1 MLKIDYSG
9 ALISI
14 LSVLLCLIFSGFVE
28 NSIGLVLILSVG
40 IIHGANDLLIIK
52 NVSGKTSKN
61 NYIKS
66 FILYI
71 FVVFLGI
78 LLFYTFPKLAI
89 HLFVLISIFHFG
101 EQYWESKGIKKYNN
115 KWFLS
120 VFLPYILHGILVF
133 NLIFL
138 NNLIDVNFI
147 LEKFTISE
155 LSENFLNNTL
165 IIVSSFYLISIV
177 LNSSIRIHF
186 FNEIL
191 FFGLLYIITK
201 NSTLLFSFAFYFA
214 FFHSILSMNDQIK
227 FIYGDISYRNIKKY
241 ILFASPYF
249 ILALIFLYVLYNNFN
264 IYSDQFLPIFFSF
277 LAAITFPHV
286 FVIEKMYNK
295 MK

>member
-1 MLKIDYSG
+1 MLKINYFG
-9 ALISI
+9 VIISL
-14 LSVLLCLIFSGFVE
+14 LSISVCLIFKGFIE
-28 NSIGLVLILSVG
+28 NIIGLVLILSVG

-52 NVSGKTSKN
+52 NISGNTSQKS
-61 NYIKS
+61 YIKS

-78 LLFYTFPKLAI
+78 LLFYTFPKIAI
-89 HLFVLISIFHFG
+89 YLFVLISIFHFG
-101 EQYWESKGIKKYNN
+101 EQYWESKGITKLKMN
-115 KWFLS
+115 WFLS
-120 VFLPYILHGILVF
+120 FFIPYILHGVLVF

-138 NNLIDVNFI
+138 NNLTDVNFI
-147 LEKFTISE
+147 LEKFTINE
-155 LSENFLNNTL
+155 LSEDILYNTML
-165 IIVSSFYLISIV
+165 LTFFFYLISI
-177 LNSSIRIHF
+177 LSNSSIRIHF

-191 FFGLLYIITK
+191 FFGLFYIITM

-227 FIYGDISYRNIKKY
+227 FIYGNISYGNIKKY

>member
-1 MLKIDYSG
+1 MLKINYFG

-14 LSVLLCLIFSGFVE
+14 FSISVCLYFSGFIE
-28 NSIGLVLILSVG
+28 NIIGLLLILSVG

-52 NVSGKTSKN
+52 NVSGKTSKKS
-61 NYIKS
+61 YIKS
-66 FILYI
+66 FFLYI

-89 HLFVLISIFHFG
+89 YLFVLISIFHFG
-101 EQYWESKGIKKYNN
+101 EQYWESKGISKLRN
-115 KWFLS
+115 WFLS
-120 VFLPYILHGILVF
+120 VFIPFILHGILVF

-138 NNLIDVNFI
+138 NNLTDVNFI
-147 LEKFTISE
+147 LEKFTINE
-155 LSENFLNNTL
+155 LSENILYNGMLLTSF
-165 IIVSSFYLISIV
+165 FYLISI
-177 LNSSIRIHF
+177 LSNSSIRIHF

-191 FFGLLYIITK
+191 FFGLFYIITM

-227 FIYGDISYRNIKKY
+227 FVYGNVTYNNIKKY
-241 ILFASPYF
+241 ILFAFPYF
-249 ILALIFLYVLYNNFN
+249 ILALIFLYILYKNFN

>member
-1 MLKIDYSG
+1 M
-9 ALISI
+9 
-14 LSVLLCLIFSGFVE
+14 
-28 NSIGLVLILSVG
+28 G
-40 IIHGANDLLIIK
+40 I
-52 NVSGKTSKN
+52 
-61 NYIKS
+61 
-66 FILYI
+66 
-71 FVVFLGI
+71 
-78 LLFYTFPKLAI
+78 
-89 HLFVLISIFHFG
+89 
-101 EQYWESKGIKKYNN
+101 KGISKYNN
-115 KWFLS
+115 KWSLS

-165 IIVSSFYLISIV
+165 IIVSSFYLLSIV

-191 FFGLLYIITK
+191 FFGLLYLITK

>member
-1 MLKIDYSG
+1 M
-9 ALISI
+9 
-14 LSVLLCLIFSGFVE
+14 
-28 NSIGLVLILSVG
+28 
-40 IIHGANDLLIIK
+40 HG
-52 NVSGKTSKN
+52 V
-61 NYIKS
+61 
-66 FILYI
+66 
-71 FVVFLGI
+71 
-78 LLFYTFPKLAI
+78 
-89 HLFVLISIFHFG
+89 
-101 EQYWESKGIKKYNN
+101 
-115 KWFLS
+115 
-120 VFLPYILHGILVF
+120 LVF

-138 NNLIDVNFI
+138 NNLTDVNFI
-147 LEKFTISE
+147 LEKFTINE
-155 LSENFLNNTL
+155 LSEDILYNTML
-165 IIVSSFYLISIV
+165 LTFFFYLISI
-177 LNSSIRIHF
+177 LSNSSIRIHF

-191 FFGLLYIITK
+191 FFGLFYIITM

-249 ILALIFLYVLYNNFN
+249 ILALIFLYILYNNFN

>member
-1 MLKIDYSG
+1 MLKINYFG
-9 ALISI
+9 AIIS
-14 LSVLLCLIFSGFVE
+14 LLFITVCLVFTDFIE
-28 NSIGLVLILSVG
+28 NAIGLGLILSVG

-52 NVSGKTSKN
+52 NISGKTSKKS
-61 NYIKS
+61 YIKS

-78 LLFYTFPKLAI
+78 VLFYIFPKLAI
-89 HLFVLISIFHFG
+89 CLFVLISIFHFG
-101 EQYWESKGIKKYNN
+101 EQYWESKKISRLQN

-120 VFLPYILHGILVF
+120 VFTIYILHGLLVF

-138 NNLIDVNFI
+138 NNLIDVNI
-147 LEKFTISE
+147 VLEKFTINE
-155 LSENFLNNTL
+155 LPENILNNSL
-165 IIVSSFYLISIV
+165 LLISFLYVLSIL
-177 LNSSIRIHF
+177 LNSSTRIHLI
-186 FNEIL
+186 NEII
-191 FFGLLYIITK
+191 FFGFFYIITK
-201 NSTLLFSFAFYFA
+201 NSTLIFSFAFYFA

-227 FIYGDISYRNIKKY
+227 FVYGKVSFSNIKKY

-249 ILALIFLYVLYNNFN
+249 FLAIIFLYILYNNFN
-264 IYSDQFLPIFFSF
+264 IYSDQFLPLFFSF

>member
-1 MLKIDYSG
+1 MLKINYFG
-9 ALISI
+9 VLISL
-14 LSVLLCLIFSGFVE
+14 LSISVCLYFTDFIG
-28 NSIGLVLILSVG
+28 NIIGLALILSVG

-52 NVSGKTSKN
+52 NVSGKTSKKS
-61 NYIKS
+61 YIKS

-78 LLFYTFPKLAI
+78 ALFYTFPKLAI
-89 HLFVLISIFHFG
+89 YLFVLISIFHFG
-101 EQYWESKGIKKYNN
+101 EQYWESKGITKVQNQ
-115 KWFLS
+115 WFIS
-120 VFLPYILHGILVF
+120 VFTPYILHGLLVF

-138 NNLIDVNFI
+138 NNLMDVNII
-147 LEKFTISE
+147 LEKFTINE
-155 LSENFLNNTL
+155 LSDNILNTSL
-165 IIVSSFYLISIV
+165 FLISFLYLFSI
-177 LNSSIRIHF
+177 LWNSSTRIHF
-186 FNEIL
+186 INEIL
-191 FFGLLYIITK
+191 FFGLFYIITK

-227 FIYGDISYRNIKKY
+227 FVYGKVNYSNVKKY

-249 ILALIFLYVLYNNFN
+249 ILALIFLYILYNNFN
-264 IYSDQFLPIFFSF
+264 IYSDQFLPLFFSF

>member
-1 MLKIDYSG
+1 MLKINYFG

-14 LSVLLCLIFSGFVE
+14 FSISVCLYFSGFIE
-28 NSIGLVLILSVG
+28 NIIGLLLILSVG

-52 NVSGKTSKN
+52 NVSGKTSKKS
-61 NYIKS
+61 YIKS
-66 FILYI
+66 FFLYI

-89 HLFVLISIFHFG
+89 YLFVLISIFHFG
-101 EQYWESKGIKKYNN
+101 EQYWESKGISKLRN
-115 KWFLS
+115 WFLS
-120 VFLPYILHGILVF
+120 VFIPYILHGILVF

-138 NNLIDVNFI
+138 NNLTDVNFI
-147 LEKFTISE
+147 LEKFTINE
-155 LSENFLNNTL
+155 LSENILYNGMLLTSF
-165 IIVSSFYLISIV
+165 FYLISI
-177 LNSSIRIHF
+177 LSNSSIRIHF

-191 FFGLLYIITK
+191 FFGLFYIITM

-227 FIYGDISYRNIKKY
+227 FVYGNVTYNNIKKY
-241 ILFASPYF
+241 ILFAFPYF
-249 ILALIFLYVLYNNFN
+249 ILALIFLYILYKNFN

>member
-1 MLKIDYSG
+1 MLKINYFG

-14 LSVLLCLIFSGFVE
+14 FSISVCLYFSGFIE
-28 NSIGLVLILSVG
+28 NIIGLILILSVG

-52 NVSGKTSKN
+52 NVSGKTSKKS
-61 NYIKS
+61 YIKS
-66 FILYI
+66 FFLYI

-89 HLFVLISIFHFG
+89 YLFVLISIFHFG
-101 EQYWESKGIKKYNN
+101 EQYWESKGISKLRN
-115 KWFLS
+115 WFLS
-120 VFLPYILHGILVF
+120 VFIPYILHGILVF

-138 NNLIDVNFI
+138 NNLTDVNFI
-147 LEKFTISE
+147 LEKFTINE
-155 LSENFLNNTL
+155 LSENILYNGMLLTSF
-165 IIVSSFYLISIV
+165 FYLISI
-177 LNSSIRIHF
+177 LSNSSIRIHF

-191 FFGLLYIITK
+191 FFGLFYIISM

-227 FIYGDISYRNIKKY
+227 FVYGNVTYNNIKKY
-241 ILFASPYF
+241 ILFAFPYF
-249 ILALIFLYVLYNNFN
+249 ILALIFLYILYKNFN

>member
-1 MLKIDYSG
+1 MSKIIIFRI
-9 ALISI
+9 AVATFFII
-14 LSVLLCLIFSGFVE
+14 LSCLFSVNYQDMVGF
-28 NSIGLVLILSVG
+28 SLILSVG
-40 IIHGANDLLIIK
+40 LIHGANDLLIIK
-52 NVSGKTSKN
+52 NISGKTSQKS
-61 NYIKS
+61 YIKS

-78 LLFYTFPKLAI
+78 MLFYTFPKIAI
-89 HLFVLISIFHFG
+89 YLFVLISIFHFG
-101 EQYWESKGIKKYNN
+101 EQYWESKGIGRLKD
-115 KWFLS
+115 KWFFS
-120 VFLPYILHGILVF
+120 VFMPYILHGILVF

-138 NNLIDVNFI
+138 NNLTDVNFI
-147 LEKFTISE
+147 LEKFTINE
-155 LSENFLNNTL
+155 LSENILNNSIL
-165 IIVSSFYLISIV
+165 LFSFFYLISV
-177 LNSSIRIHF
+177 LSNSSSRIHF

-191 FFGLLYIITK
+191 FFGLFYIITI

-227 FIYGDISYRNIKKY
+227 FVYGNVTYNNIKKY

-249 ILALIFLYVLYNNFN
+249 ILALIFLYILYKNFN

>member
-14 LSVLLCLIFSGFVE
+14 LSVLVCLIFSGSVE
-28 NSIGLVLILSVG
+28 NYIGLVLILSVG

-101 EQYWESKGIKKYNN
+101 EQYWESKGIAKYNN

-165 IIVSSFYLISIV
+165 IIVFSFYLLSIV
-177 LNSSIRIHF
+177 LNSSIKIPSFKRSSLILSAYLKSPLF
-186 FNEIL
+186 LALSLSLIL
-191 FFGLLYIITK
+191 FKI
-201 NSTLLFSFAFYFA
+201 NSSDTFTDFFFDFS
-214 FFHSILSMNDQIK
+214 HSS
-227 FIYGDISYRNIKKY
+227 
-241 ILFASPYF
+241 
-249 ILALIFLYVLYNNFN
+249 
-264 IYSDQFLPIFFSF
+264 
-277 LAAITFPHV
+277 
-286 FVIEKMYNK
+286 
-295 MK
+295 

>member
-1 MLKIDYSG
+1 MLKINYSG
-9 ALISI
+9 AFISL
-14 LSVLLCLIFSGFVE
+14 LSISVCLVFNDFIE
-28 NSIGLVLILSVG
+28 NVIGLVLILSVG

-52 NVSGKTSKN
+52 NVSGKTSKKS
-61 NYIKS
+61 YIKS
-66 FILYI
+66 FFLYI

-89 HLFVLISIFHFG
+89 YLFVLISIFHFG
-101 EQYWESKGIKKYNN
+101 EQYWESKGISKLRN
-115 KWFLS
+115 WFLS
-120 VFLPYILHGILVF
+120 VFIPYILHGILVF

-138 NNLIDVNFI
+138 NNLTDVNFI
-147 LEKFTISE
+147 LEKFTINE
-155 LSENFLNNTL
+155 LSENILYNGMLLTSF
-165 IIVSSFYLISIV
+165 FYLISI
-177 LNSSIRIHF
+177 LSNSSIRIHF

-191 FFGLLYIITK
+191 FFGLFYIITM

-227 FIYGDISYRNIKKY
+227 FVYGNVTYNNIKKY
-241 ILFASPYF
+241 ILFAFPYF
-249 ILALIFLYVLYNNFN
+249 ILALIFLYILYKNFN

>member
-1 MLKIDYSG
+1 MLKINYFG
-9 ALISI
+9 VIISL
-14 LSVLLCLIFSGFVE
+14 LSISVCLVFKGFIE
-28 NSIGLVLILSVG
+28 NIIGLVLILSVG

-52 NVSGKTSKN
+52 NISGKTSKN
-61 NYIKS
+61 SYVKS

-71 FVVFLGI
+71 FVVLLGI
-78 LLFYTFPKLAI
+78 ALFYIFPKLAI
-89 HLFVLISIFHFG
+89 YLFVSISIFHFG
-101 EQYWESKGIKKYNN
+101 EQYLESKGIYKTQNN
-115 KWFLS
+115 WFIS
-120 VFLPYILHGILVF
+120 VFTPFILHGLLVF

-165 IIVSSFYLISIV
+165 IIVSSFYLLSIV

-249 ILALIFLYVLYNNFN
+249 ILALIFLYILYNNFN